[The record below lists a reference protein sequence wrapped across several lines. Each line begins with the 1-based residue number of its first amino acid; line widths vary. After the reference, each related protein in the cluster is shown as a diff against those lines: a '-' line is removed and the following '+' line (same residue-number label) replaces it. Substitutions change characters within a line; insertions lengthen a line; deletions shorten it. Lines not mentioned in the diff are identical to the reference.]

1 MTDNLRPSTRKLIAQ
16 VEAAAPRQ
24 KTPEFTRL
32 MEGLFNVQVCT
43 SLDDAEATA
52 RMNEV
57 PSGTSNGWKL
67 TTEARLAPVACA
79 DKPDTH
85 RHLIFDA

>member
-1 MTDNLRPSTRKLIAQ
+1 MPSTRKLVEQ
-16 VEAAAPRQ
+16 VEAATPRQ
-24 KTPEFTRL
+24 HTPEFTRL

-52 RMNEV
+52 RVNEV
-57 PSGTSNGWKL
+57 PSGTSNGLRL
-67 TTEARLAPVACA
+67 TTDVRMAPVACA